1 MDKLLIPQS
10 RPELIA
16 SKDSPRVGFTLLL
29 GSPQCSLA
37 DRVKHCDYRAF
48 HCLATVSPN
57 PISSSSALHYV
68 ALVSS
73 ALGLSLPWSSSV
85 CLRDDTEFC
94 AR

>member
-37 DRVKHCDYRAF
+37 DRVKHCNY
-48 HCLATVSPN
+48 LATVSPN

-73 ALGLSLPWSSSV
+73 APGLSLPWSSSV